1 MAKDYSP
8 SNTPEFQP
16 GVKKVMEARTKKI
29 MERATGDLRKST
41 GAQGLAKTLHNAY
54 EGDLDAG
61 LSLRKMALGESNSS
75 TDFPLLFGQV
85 TQISMQGQYARLP
98 QQWPAFSQR
107 QTVGDFRR
115 QRSMSYNMTADQY
128 PVQNGGAPRHPMAL
142 PRIPELTEYP
152 TFSLE
157 EQSQDWAI
165 QKYGGRFPFS
175 FELFINDE
183 LNIIQQLPAEMAAQ
197 ARDTEDILT
206 TGVLADAT
214 GPNPNFFRSDW
225 DFGPQAPSGN
235 FMDGNPPLTID
246 TLQQAMFDITRR
258 QLNGRIITV
267 PRFTLIV
274 PPALALT
281 AREILRASSYSR
293 VRVDQVT
300 GDELQFNIPSPLD
313 GLPPVQ
319 LLVSEWLPLID
330 QSETAGT
337 TWYLVPTGG
346 TTGTRPVIVTGFLRG
361 REAPELR
368 INGDTGR
375 SVGGGDIS
383 PFEGSFSHDDVQYRV
398 RHILGAAGL
407 DPSPVLASRGNS
419 EDEHTA
425 P

>member
-1 MAKDYSP
+1 MAKDYGNPITLS
-8 SNTPEFQP
+8 EA
-16 GVKKVMEARTKKI
+16 VKAQMEKRRAGI
-29 MERATGDLRKST
+29 LERAKRDLGNSVR
-41 GAQGLAKTLHNAY
+41 AQDLALILNEAY
-54 EGDLDAG
+54 NGDLDAAVK
-61 LSLRKMALGESNSS
+61 LKKMALGESNSS
-75 TDFPLLFGQV
+75 TDFPMLFGQV
-85 TQISMQGQYARLP
+85 TQISMQGQYAKLP
-98 QQWPAFSQR
+98 QQWPAFSSR
-107 QTVGDFRR
+107 QTAADFRR
-115 QRSMSYNMTADQY
+115 QRSMSWNMTTDQY

-157 EQSQDWAI
+157 EQGQDWMLG
-165 QKYGGRFPFS
+165 KYGGRFPFS
-175 FELFINDE
+175 FEFFVNDE
-183 LNIIQQLPAEMAAQ
+183 MNIVQQLPGEMAAQ

-225 DFGPQAPSGN
+225 DFGPQSPSGN

-246 TLQQAMFDITRR
+246 TLQEAVFQITRR
-258 QLNGRIITV
+258 QLNGRTISV
-267 PRFTLIV
+267 PSFVLIV
-274 PPALALT
+274 PPSLALT
-281 AREILRASSYSR
+281 AREIMRSTSYRR

-300 GDELQFNIPSPLD
+300 GDELQFNIPDPLD
-313 GLPPVQ
+313 GLPPVS

-330 QSETAGT
+330 TSENSAT
-337 TWYLVPTGG
+337 TWYLVPSGG
-346 TTGTRPVIVTGFLRG
+346 TTGTRQSIITSFLRG

-375 SVGGGDIS
+375 SVGGGEVS

-398 RHILGAAGL
+398 RHIVGAAGV
-407 DPSPVLASRGNS
+407 DPSPVLASRGNG